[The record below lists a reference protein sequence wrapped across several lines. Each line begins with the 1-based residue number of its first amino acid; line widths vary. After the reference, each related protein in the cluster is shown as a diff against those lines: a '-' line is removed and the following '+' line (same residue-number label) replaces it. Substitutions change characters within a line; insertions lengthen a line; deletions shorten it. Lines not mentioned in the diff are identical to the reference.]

1 MLYVLQLFIIF
12 VQVFSSSVANAL
24 KLTGGTEA
32 SEAANFIDLM
42 DKFFDSFNVLSI
54 SKGKYEKKDFKQP
67 YRYPTDSRLKVNW
80 LCKLW

>member
-32 SEAANFIDLM
+32 SEAANFID
-42 DKFFDSFNVLSI
+42 
-54 SKGKYEKKDFKQP
+54 
-67 YRYPTDSRLKVNW
+67 
-80 LCKLW
+80 